1 MATTPRALLQ
11 PGNDWDTLYVPP
23 EVMQADSIEKVHVWK
38 EIETALLKKYAVRGA
53 KTSLHSFVVSNT
65 PMGSVRWW
73 KLELASW
80 EDFADRHVLFQ
91 KESTGNYIS
100 EIFQRSFVC

>member
-1 MATTPRALLQ
+1 MAVK
-11 PGNDWDTLYVPP
+11 DT
-23 EVMQADSIEKVHVWK
+23 
-38 EIETALLKKYAVRGA
+38 VRGA
-53 KTSLHSFVVSNT
+53 KTSLLSFVVSNT

-73 KLELASW
+73 KPELASW

-100 EIFQRSFVC
+100 EIFERSLIDLLRS

>member
-1 MATTPRALLQ
+1 
-11 PGNDWDTLYVPP
+11 
-23 EVMQADSIEKVHVWK
+23 
-38 EIETALLKKYAVRGA
+38 
-53 KTSLHSFVVSNT
+53 VVSNT

-73 KLELASW
+73 KPELASW

-100 EIFQRSFVC
+100 EIFKRSLVDLQHS